1 MSQIKVSQG
10 FSLQRLLCLVCR
22 WPSSPCVLTWSSFC
36 ACVLISSFQDT
47 SEIGLGPTLMF
58 YFSYLNYLKTPSL
71 LRSEVPAVSTLT

>member
-36 ACVLISSFQDT
+36 VCVLISSFQDT

-58 YFSYLNYLKTPSL
+58 YFNYLKTPSL
-71 LRSEVPAVSTLT
+71 LRSEVLAVSTLT